1 MHNEAYV
8 GMGAGVS
15 TDRNHTEVAVPGAE
29 ARHPGYDVAAWRAR
43 IPILKTHVAL
53 NSCSQGAQMESTRAA
68 AEAYLDSW
76 NRDGMDWEEWT
87 EETYRAKVE
96 FARLINASPDEIAVS
111 TSTSEASASLISAFD
126 PSGARRKIV
135 STEAEFPSI
144 SHVWMAFQ
152 KYGLQVDW
160 VPVRDQIVHLED
172 YDRHLDDQTLLVSAT
187 HAYYQNGFKQDLA
200 PIAEKAHAAGALLF
214 VDAYQSL
221 GTHPIDVK
229 ALDIDFLATGN
240 LKYLM
245 GVPGIAFLYAR
256 GDLHDRLHPAITG
269 WFGRSNPYS
278 FQPKVLDWS
287 PTAARLETGTPPVIN
302 AYIARAGMAVIN
314 EIGSEAIR
322 AWTADLSQYL
332 IDEGRR
338 RGFRLHGIDDA
349 QRKSPSTAFFCPG
362 NAHAI
367 EAALKDRRILA
378 SARGPV
384 IRLAPHFFST
394 YEDCTIAL
402 DALEEIFAEV
412 PRD

>member
-1 MHNEAYV
+1 MSIQAK
-8 GMGAGVS
+8 GL
-15 TDRNHTEVAVPGAE
+15 VPAS
-29 ARHPGYDVAAWRAR
+29 PGYDIAAWRAR
-43 IPILKTHVAL
+43 IPILRTHTAL
-53 NSCSQGAQMESTRAA
+53 NSCSQGAQMEGTRAA

-87 EETYRAKVE
+87 EEIYRAKVE

-111 TSTSEASASLISAFD
+111 TSVSEASASLISAFD
-126 PSGARRKIV
+126 PTGARRQVV

-144 SHVWMAFQ
+144 SHVWMAFE
-152 KYGLQVDW
+152 KYGLRVDW
-160 VPVRDQIVHLED
+160 VPVRDQIIYLED
-172 YDRHLDDQTLLVSAT
+172 YDRYIDDQTLLVSAT

-200 PIAEKAHAAGALLF
+200 PIAQKAHAAGALLF
-214 VDAYQSL
+214 VDAYQTL

-245 GVPGIAFLYAR
+245 GAPGIAFLYAR
-256 GDLHDRLHPAITG
+256 GDLLDKLHPAITG

-278 FQPKVLDWS
+278 FQPKVLDWP
-287 PTAARLETGTPPVIN
+287 PTAARLDTGTPPVIN
-302 AYIARAGMAVIN
+302 AYIARAGMAAIN

-322 AWTADLSQYL
+322 AWTAALSQYL

-338 RGFRLHGIDDA
+338 RGFTLHGIDDA
-349 QRKSPSTAFFCPG
+349 QRKSPSTAFVCKG
-362 NAHAI
+362 DAHVV
-367 EAALKDRRILA
+367 EAKLKERRILA

-394 YEDCTIAL
+394 YDDCTIAL
-402 DALEEIFAEV
+402 DALEEIFAEASG
-412 PRD
+412 D